1 MFDSEIELN
10 DKHKI
15 QLDQSNNRLMIIHAC
30 KNYIDALDYLYNKE
44 KKQSLLDRLIETEKL
59 FMFNFKE
66 LKKKSE
72 QRFKE
77 KLNENQ
83 FCNTNAN
90 YDRSILEWLSRALES
105 IEKSDL
111 YEEFWDKIKNE
122 FTAQKEAF
130 NYKKSS
136 NYKFEIRVCNK
147 TIMTIQELKEI
158 LLEEFDKMLKLREK
172 ALDEMLPLFEK
183 DDINKIKG
191 Y

>member
-1 MFDSEIELN
+1 VFDSEIELN
-10 DKHKI
+10 DKHKM
-15 QLDQSNNRLMIIHAC
+15 QLDHSNNRLLIIHAC
-30 KNYIDALDYLYNKE
+30 KNYIDALDYQYNKE

-59 FMFNFKE
+59 YMFNYKE

-83 FCNTNAN
+83 FFNTNAN
-90 YDRSILEWLSRALES
+90 YDRSILEWLSRAIES

-111 YEEFWDKIKNE
+111 YEEFWNKIQNE
-122 FTAQKEAF
+122 FTVQKEAF

-136 NYKFEIRVCNK
+136 NYKFEMRVYNK
-147 TIMTIQELKEI
+147 TIMTIQELKTI
-158 LLEEFDKMLKLREK
+158 LLEEFEKMLKLREK
-172 ALDEMLPLFEK
+172 ALDEMIPLFEK
-183 DDINKIKG
+183 GGMNKFKG

>member
-1 MFDSEIELN
+1 
-10 DKHKI
+10 
-15 QLDQSNNRLMIIHAC
+15 
-30 KNYIDALDYLYNKE
+30 
-44 KKQSLLDRLIETEKL
+44 
-59 FMFNFKE
+59 MFNFKE

-83 FCNTNAN
+83 FFNTNAN

-158 LLEEFDKMLKLREK
+158 LLEEFEKMLKLREK